1 MAKRRI
7 IARQVWR
14 NGRSSWL
21 YLWPLIIVKY
31 WRLSIMMNYKK
42 DGYFTGW
49 QYDDETRKS
58 SHRIYYNDIDIAT
71 ANLLCNGV
79 VVGNALNAD
88 KKMQE
93 IDKKANYMW

>member
-1 MAKRRI
+1 MT
-7 IARQVWR
+7 
-14 NGRSSWL
+14 
-21 YLWPLIIVKY
+21 
-31 WRLSIMMNYKK
+31 NYKK

-49 QYDDETRKS
+49 QFDDGTSGK

-71 ANLLCNGV
+71 GNLLCDGK

-88 KKMQE
+88 RKMQE